1 MPEKNNFNGV
11 DAQRLDQ
18 TIKSIEETPETARFK
33 LRAQNKWI
41 DGTHVF
47 SVIKDFEHNG
57 EEYTTRPKPFVVDAD
72 EPEIFLGADYGPNA
86 TEWVLH
92 ALASCLSATLIFQA
106 TKRNIPIQTLEL
118 DMEGD
123 LDVQGVLGI
132 SDKVRNG
139 FQNVRVTFR
148 VKADAPPKELEEL
161 IEAAQNHSPVFDIVT
176 NKVPVTFNVEAE
188 STKKAA

>member
-1 MPEKNNFNGV
+1 MPEENYLNGV
-11 DAQRLDQ
+11 DVKRLNQ
-18 TIKSIEETPETARFK
+18 TINSIEETPESARFT

-47 SVIKDFEHNG
+47 SIIKDFDHNG
-57 EEYTTRPKPFVVDAD
+57 EEYTARSKPFVVDAD
-72 EPEIFLGADYGPNA
+72 EPDIFLGADYGPNA

-106 TKRNIPIQTLEL
+106 TKRNIRVQELEL

-132 SDKVRNG
+132 SDRERNG

-148 VKADAPPKELEEL
+148 VKADARPEELEEL
-161 IEAAQNHSPVFDIVT
+161 VEAAQKHSPVFDIVT
-176 NKVPVTFNVEAE
+176 NEVPVTFSIEAD
-188 STKKAA
+188 STRKAA

>member
-1 MPEKNNFNGV
+1 MPEENYLNGV
-11 DAQRLDQ
+11 DAKHLDQ
-18 TIKSIEETPETARFK
+18 TINSIEETPESARFT

-47 SVIKDFEHNG
+47 SVIKDFDHNG
-57 EEYTTRPKPFVVDAD
+57 EEYTARSKPFIVDAD
-72 EPEIFLGADYGPNA
+72 EPDIFLGADYGPNA

-106 TKRNIPIQTLEL
+106 TKRNILIQELAL

-148 VKADAPPKELEEL
+148 VKADASAEELDEL
-161 IEAAQNHSPVFDIVT
+161 IEAAKGHSPVFDIVT
-176 NKVPVTFNVEAE
+176 NFIYLSVEGKRF
-188 STKKAA
+188 TD